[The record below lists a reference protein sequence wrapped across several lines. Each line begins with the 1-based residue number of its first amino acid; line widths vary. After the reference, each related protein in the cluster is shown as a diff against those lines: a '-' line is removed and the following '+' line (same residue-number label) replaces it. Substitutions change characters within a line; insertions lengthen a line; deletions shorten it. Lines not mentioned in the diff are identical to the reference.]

1 MKMNIHNEINS
12 DIKFLAKSEIRLKIL
27 SELYDR
33 PNSIHGLVKR
43 TNINYSSVSSN
54 ISKLEQNNHIRK
66 IKHKYHINP
75 MTKIYF
81 KTLIDFKNTVDIIND
96 YNEFWDKHN
105 LDQLSIDS
113 IKNITDL
120 KESTLVETTP
130 IDIYKT
136 HNTIK
141 NELLQSM
148 SIKAIFPY
156 YIQIILKSLRA
167 SWKTMV
173 K

>member
-1 MKMNIHNEINS
+1 
-12 DIKFLAKSEIRLKIL
+12 
-27 SELYDR
+27 
-33 PNSIHGLVKR
+33 
-43 TNINYSSVSSN
+43 
-54 ISKLEQNNHIRK
+54 
-66 IKHKYHINP
+66 

-148 SIKAIFPY
+148 SIKAIFP
-156 YIQIILKSLRA
+156 
-167 SWKTMV
+167 
-173 K
+173 